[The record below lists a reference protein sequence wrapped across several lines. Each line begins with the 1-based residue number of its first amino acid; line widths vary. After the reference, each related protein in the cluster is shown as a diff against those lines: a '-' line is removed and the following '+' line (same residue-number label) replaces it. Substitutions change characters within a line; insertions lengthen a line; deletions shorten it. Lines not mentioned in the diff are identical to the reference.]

1 MDEFIYNQRRIP
13 KDKWRYGLRTS
24 AATGCGWIASH
35 NVLRLF
41 GLPSEPEALIREYA
55 LQIPL
60 LHGLAGTSLFG
71 VYRFFQKRGFPL
83 QLVFRRKNFDA
94 AVKDAD
100 AAILFYRWRK
110 KWKLGAHF
118 VALHHTR
125 KGFIGYNT
133 YSNSVGPDMY
143 GPSLQGFL
151 KKRKYF
157 GPVLMTIQNPYK
169 INTEGEKPMVLV
181 VGSINMDVNILLD
194 HILRPGET
202 LLCRESV
209 FKSPGGKGSN
219 QAVAAAKLGAE
230 VVMLGCVGKDENG
243 QQMLASL
250 QSAGVNTDY
259 VMVKEECPT
268 STAYINVAASGENAI
283 AVDSSANMHVSAEY
297 VSSYPELFAKA
308 DYCVFQLEI
317 PIETVKAAK
326 ALCKKYNVKTVLN
339 PSPMH
344 ERAPELLEGIDYLIP
359 NETEAEGLLG
369 KPFEETC
376 DEDWQSFMETHKIG
390 HMIIT
395 LGSAGC
401 KYFETGKTPVL
412 CPTKPR
418 KAVDTCGAGDT
429 FLGGFVTA
437 LSEGKNEP
445 DAIAFAASAAGI
457 QITRSGAQAA
467 MPTRAEVDED
477 MQ

>member
-1 MDEFIYNQRRIP
+1 
-13 KDKWRYGLRTS
+13 
-24 AATGCGWIASH
+24 
-35 NVLRLF
+35 
-41 GLPSEPEALIREYA
+41 
-55 LQIPL
+55 
-60 LHGLAGTSLFG
+60 
-71 VYRFFQKRGFPL
+71 
-83 QLVFRRKNFDA
+83 
-94 AVKDAD
+94 
-100 AAILFYRWRK
+100 
-110 KWKLGAHF
+110 
-118 VALHHTR
+118 
-125 KGFIGYNT
+125 
-133 YSNSVGPDMY
+133 
-143 GPSLQGFL
+143 
-151 KKRKYF
+151 
-157 GPVLMTIQNPYK
+157 
-169 INTEGEKPMVLV
+169 MVLV

-250 QSAGVNTDY
+250 QSAGVTTDY
-259 VMVKEECPT
+259 VMVKEDCPT

-297 VSSYPELFAKA
+297 VTSHAELFAKA

-317 PIETVKAAK
+317 PIETVKAAMK
-326 ALCKKYNVKTVLN
+326 LCAKYNVKTVLN

-344 ERAPELLEGIDYLIP
+344 VRATELLHGVDYLIP

-369 KPFEETC
+369 KPYEQTC
-376 DEDWQSFMETHKIG
+376 DDDWQAFMEKHKVS
-390 HMIIT
+390 HMVIT
-395 LGSAGC
+395 LGSQGC
-401 KYFETGKTPVL
+401 KYYEAGMAPVA
-412 CPTKPR
+412 CPTKER

-437 LSEGKNEP
+437 LSEGKNELE
-445 DAIAFAASAAGI
+445 AIGFAASAAGI

-467 MPTRAEVDED
+467 MPTRAEVMDD
-477 MQ
+477 MHG